1 VTTKLLFVLVMAL
14 CSAAR
19 AQFGYEH
26 LSGDEA
32 DQCISI
38 VKRLLLDDGFRID
51 TSKDRLRHYPLKA
64 MPASN
69 ADFVFTRKP
78 AKDAVQKVFAFKT
91 SIGDPKYATTG
102 RVATAPVYSVDVAV
116 AFVSLRDP
124 YDTKHVTALIQQQQQ
139 LVGRLATATKQFD
152 GGYDRR
158 AHGKPT
164 K

>member
-1 VTTKLLFVLVMAL
+1 MTTKLLFILVMAA
-14 CSAAR
+14 CSVAR

-64 MPASN
+64 MPVSD

-78 AKDAVQKVFAFKT
+78 AKDVVHKVFAFKT
-91 SIGDPKYATTG
+91 PTGTPKYATTG
-102 RVATAPVYSVDVAV
+102 HITTAPVYSVDVAV
-116 AFVSLRDP
+116 AFVSLREP
-124 YDTKHVTALIQQQQQ
+124 HNTKHVTSLIQQQQQ

-164 K
+164 Q